1 MGKFSSASPPHFGGA
16 SGAPRASDR
25 SVIGTRCGQY
35 LIIDKLGTGGMAE
48 VLLAVDERY
57 PGGERF
63 VAIKRIRPDL
73 ASDPDILESFAT
85 ECRLSLQTLHPN
97 CAIAFDAGVDGTL
110 PYLVLEYIPGP
121 TVFGLLKVLR
131 ARGERLDVRVA
142 SAICLD
148 IARALDALHSQRDVH
163 GAPLCAV
170 HRDVSPTN
178 VMITPVGGAK
188 LIDLGVARSN
198 VQSQFT
204 QLGIVKGKYAYMAP
218 EQLAGER
225 VLDGRADVF
234 ALGII
239 LYELLTGVSLFM
251 ADSDIETVER
261 VHRLV
266 IASPR
271 LVNAQVPPSLEA
283 IVMKA
288 LERDLSRRYL
298 SAAQL
303 VEVLES
309 LAPLGLIATQGQ
321 VARAVHAYV
330 GMPTVPVWT
339 REQTGV
345 PLSRVNWRASSEE
358 TALQSAAKAGAASAD
373 AEPGTELD
381 PPTEIEPPPPSQ
393 PRRRPQGSGND
404 VAVAP
409 TGLAPVANVPSPAA
423 SGNNVRD
430 PDLAYFLQVGMPE
443 LDGPANS

>member
-1 MGKFSSASPPHFGGA
+1 MGEFSAVSPPRTPSAGTLKA
-16 SGAPRASDR
+16 DDR
-25 SVIGTRCGQY
+25 SVIGTRCGSY

-57 PGGERF
+57 AGGERF

-73 ASDPDILESFAT
+73 ARDPDILEAFAT
-85 ECRLSLQTLHPN
+85 ECRLSLQTVHPN

-121 TVFGLLKVLR
+121 TLFGVLR
-131 ARGERLDVRVA
+131 ALRTQGERLDVRVA
-142 SAICLD
+142 AAICLD

-178 VMITPVGGAK
+178 IMIGPIGAAK

-251 ADSDIETVER
+251 AETDIETVER
-261 VHRLV
+261 VHRLA

-271 LVNAQVPPSLEA
+271 LVNGQVPPSVEA
-283 IVMKA
+283 IAMKA
-288 LERDLSRRYL
+288 LERDLTRRYA
-298 SAAQL
+298 SSAQL
-303 VEVLES
+303 VDALES

-321 VARAVHAYV
+321 VARAVHACV
-330 GMPTVPVWT
+330 GAPTVPIWSKAQ
-339 REQTGV
+339 EAV
-345 PLSRVNWRASSEE
+345 PLSRIHWRAGSQE
-358 TALQSAAKAGAASAD
+358 TAAHASAHAPGGDATVVAQARPMMPPPAPPRRRAQGSVAEVEAAKASD
-373 AEPGTELD
+373 ARG
-381 PPTEIEPPPPSQ
+381 Q
-393 PRRRPQGSGND
+393 
-404 VAVAP
+404 
-409 TGLAPVANVPSPAA
+409 
-423 SGNNVRD
+423 NVRD
-430 PDLAYFLQVGMPE
+430 PDLAYFLKVGMPAT
-443 LDGPANS
+443 DDAGKP